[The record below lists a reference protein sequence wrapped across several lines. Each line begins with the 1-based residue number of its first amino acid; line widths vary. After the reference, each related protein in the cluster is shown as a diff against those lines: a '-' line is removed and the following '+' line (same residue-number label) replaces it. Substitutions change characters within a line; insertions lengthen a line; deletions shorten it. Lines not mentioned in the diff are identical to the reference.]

1 MTLRV
6 GPKNRIVL
14 PVALRDAAGITIGS
28 DLVGHVDEMGRLIL
42 ETPAAVRARVWDAAP
57 GVEGDSVA
65 DVAAARSADGEIGLE
80 AIARR
85 VATPFDEAAGERLL
99 AELGL

>member
-14 PVALRDAAGITIGS
+14 PAALRDAAGITIGS
-28 DLVGHVDEMGRLIL
+28 DLVGHVDELGRLIL
-42 ETPAAVRARVWDAAP
+42 ETAASVRARVWDAAP
-57 GVEGDSVA
+57 GGEGDSMA
-65 DVAAARSADGEIGLE
+65 EVAAARSADREVALE
-80 AIARR
+80 AASSR
-85 VATPFDEAAGERLL
+85 AAAPFDEAAGGRLL